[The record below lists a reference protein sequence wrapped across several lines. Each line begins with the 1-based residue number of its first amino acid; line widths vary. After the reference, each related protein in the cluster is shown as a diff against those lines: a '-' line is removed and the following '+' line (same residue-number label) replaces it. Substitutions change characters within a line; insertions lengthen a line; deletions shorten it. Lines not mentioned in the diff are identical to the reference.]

1 MYNRQTSYVSV
12 CEGCRIYTHVVTTMI
27 HIPIWACTNQM
38 FFLLGTQAPP
48 QLTFRQLLTF
58 LSMLQT
64 KEFRIYTVNKKANL
78 IHQRQ
83 LTHRYQSTHCHS
95 LPARNIRNCF
105 STQLPNK
112 HSEQTELDSIKGIFK
127 PGLILRIPF
136 LSTIFGQGSVH
147 VSALVCPH
155 CHIHRTHT
163 TRENNY
169 EMRHGNFHM
178 SKDTYE
184 NVVIPERHVFDF

>member
-112 HSEQTELDSIKGIFK
+112 HSDQTELDSIKGIFK

-163 TRENNY
+163 TRKSNY